1 VAASDAPTKSAK
13 RVFWL
18 HQGAEY
24 VLGIV
29 LVAAATQTP
38 EPLYLA
44 LAGGLVILNAAI
56 TDGPLGA
63 YRLVGRRLHRV
74 LDWVVVAMLAAGA
87 VMPGPDAV
95 ARTVLGAM
103 AIVLGVLAW
112 QTRYGP
118 RRAPTADPAS
128 PPSTPAGT
136 KAVSWG
142 RAAGRMAGKS
152 ARAVRDRTSQ

>member
-1 VAASDAPTKSAK
+1 MAASDAPTKPVA
-13 RVFWL
+13 RGFWL

-29 LVAAATQTP
+29 LIAAATQTP

-56 TDGPLGA
+56 ADGPLGA

-87 VMPGPDAV
+87 VMPGPDPV
-95 ARTVLGAM
+95 ARMVLGAM
-103 AIVLGVLAW
+103 AVVLGVLAW
-112 QTRYGP
+112 QTR
-118 RRAPTADPAS
+118 PTARSALAADPA
-128 PPSTPAGT
+128 PPPTTAAGA
-136 KAVSWG
+136 KAVAWG